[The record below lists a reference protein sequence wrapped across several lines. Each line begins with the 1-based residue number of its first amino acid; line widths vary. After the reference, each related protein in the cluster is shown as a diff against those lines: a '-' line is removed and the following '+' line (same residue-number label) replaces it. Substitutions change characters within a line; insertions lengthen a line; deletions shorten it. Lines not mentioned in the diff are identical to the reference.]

1 MQVLPHLS
9 NMPTLTHRA
18 NNIRNACTKS
28 ESLRVSQFSSCW
40 LILSVYIIMSFYFPF
55 GRLFGVRQLCCYP
68 YIEHFHIAHYSFCVF
83 IKLSYLIYIFV
94 CTYALK
100 RHPAGFSIYIFINTT
115 VTFIETSGH
124 SVHMSWIFVSKRIFL
139 RNIGHLTLIPCFV
152 KCPIIKP

>member
-28 ESLRVSQFSSCW
+28 ESLRFSQFSSSW
-40 LILSVYIIMSFYFPF
+40 LILSVYIIMSFDFPF
-55 GRLFGVRQLCCYP
+55 VRLFLVRQFCCYP
-68 YIEHFHIAHYSFCVF
+68 YIEH
-83 IKLSYLIYIFV
+83 LIYIFV
-94 CTYALK
+94 CSYSLK